1 MGRKLTK
8 TQKKRL
14 VEDIISKTQKLYM
27 AFSGRGASGPSLYVV
42 STKDLEAIEKL
53 TTKWMKRIG

>member
-27 AFSGRGASGPSLYVV
+27 ALSPMATIKTGLYVV
-42 STKDLEAIEKL
+42 STKDMEAIERL